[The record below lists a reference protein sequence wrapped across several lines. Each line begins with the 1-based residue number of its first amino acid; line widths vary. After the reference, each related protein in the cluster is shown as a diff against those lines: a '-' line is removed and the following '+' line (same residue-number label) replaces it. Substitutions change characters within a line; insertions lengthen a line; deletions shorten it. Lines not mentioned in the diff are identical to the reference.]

1 LGSGFVQTL
10 GNDLTGKSCRDI
22 KPASFAE
29 NVERKMEGVCT
40 RKSPILYD
48 GEYTNKIDLVAREF
62 VLRSPLSTDGKT
74 VDKIIGIIWL
84 DVKAVRE
91 WIEQQT

>member
-1 LGSGFVQTL
+1 
-10 GNDLTGKSCRDI
+10 
-22 KPASFAE
+22 
-29 NVERKMEGVCT
+29 MEEVCT

-62 VLRSPLSTDGKT
+62 VLRSPLSIDGKT
-74 VDKIIGIIWL
+74 VDNIISIIWL
-84 DVKAVRE
+84 DVKAVSE